1 MALPSNAARPVACC
15 GPAEQGA
22 RPRIAPG
29 LLMPSEQAGLERL
42 ARLERL
48 QSWQGLLPLADQR
61 PFLERPGCPLRGC
74 STLPGERGAAPRR
87 SATSALLGVTAG
99 V

>member
-1 MALPSNAARPVACC
+1 MALPSNAARPVAVLRSSRTGRSAAYCS
-15 GPAEQGA
+15 
-22 RPRIAPG
+22 G
-29 LLMPSEQAGLERL
+29 LIDAVEQASLERL
-42 ARLERL
+42 ARLEHL

-61 PFLERPGCPLRGC
+61 PFLERPGCSLRGC

-99 V
+99 A